1 MARGP
6 ELKYVDENWT
16 ISTISATGN
25 VQQLGEISQGTTAST
40 RTGDRVTYKSIHA
53 RMNFYLP
60 QQSTGAAL
68 DGDVVRVMFLVDT
81 KPYEVG
87 TAIGVDE
94 VLDTENYLSFRN
106 LELSARFKVLKD
118 ETFALNY
125 SGATD
130 GGGTMAVN
138 GVNRYK
144 EFNAKLDVQTKF
156 NNSAGAQPAVGNA
169 LYCIIIGATAEAGA
183 VIRTRIRYT
192 DI

>member
-1 MARGP
+1 
-6 ELKYVDENWT
+6 
-16 ISTISATGN
+16 
-25 VQQLGEISQGTTAST
+25 
-40 RTGDRVTYKSIHA
+40 
-53 RMNFYLP
+53 MNFYLP

-125 SGATD
+125 P
-130 GGGTMAVN
+130 
-138 GVNRYK
+138 RP
-144 EFNAKLDVQTKF
+144 LP
-156 NNSAGAQPAVGNA
+156 PAAHGP
-169 LYCIIIGATAEAGA
+169 
-183 VIRTRIRYT
+183 RP
-192 DI
+192 